1 MKAVI
6 VCTSVSHGNTKRIAD
21 VMGEVLEARVVEP
34 EQIDAAELAAYD
46 LVGFGS
52 GIYTQNIH
60 PRLRRFAESL
70 PEGRYR
76 KAFVFT
82 TSGLPEPPFRPH
94 TRSLARL
101 LERKGFDVSGTFQCR
116 GYDTWLPFKLVGGIR
131 KGRPDAT
138 DLQAARAFAEGLRAR
153 TLA

>member
-101 LERKGFDVSGTFQCR
+101 LERKGFDVNDTFQCR